1 MSALSSSSNSSGGS
15 APSSG
20 GAQRVT
26 YNEALDTL
34 TAMFPALSPDVI
46 KMVLELHVS
55 DHLVATFLDI
65 SRLILRNVTCIM

>member
-55 DHLVATFLDI
+55 DTCSFNI
-65 SRLILRNVTCIM
+65 SRHQTANVQ